1 MNVIFDMD
9 GVLFDTERVYAEIY
23 EEVAAEWGLGSVQEA
38 VLGCIGRNAN
48 DSRLLFLKYMGK
60 EFPYDNYIQ
69 EVIRRFK
76 ERVEKEGLPMKAGV
90 MDLLFYLKKE
100 KSRIGLASSTRRERV
115 ISYLERAGIAD
126 YFQIVVGGDAVEHS
140 KPNPEIYQI
149 ACKELGTVPE
159 ETYAIEDSFNGIRA
173 AYDAGMKVIMVPD
186 MLQPE
191 KEIEGM
197 LCRLCYD
204 LCEVK
209 YYLAGRKI
217 QKIPLENLP
226 NTRDLGGIITEDGR
240 TICPHKLL
248 RSGALFW
255 SSEEDRTVLVQKYN
269 LRTVVDFRTESEKK
283 EKPDPE
289 MPGVVNI
296 WNPILEEAAM
306 GITREEKQKE
316 KSVVQQVLERTGG
329 KAKGPEEY
337 MQKMYHDLVSSEF
350 SRKQYRK
357 FFAILLAQENG
368 AVLWHCSAGKD
379 RVGIATALLLSAL
392 GVSRECIMADYI
404 KTNDFVKEDVQQL
417 LGKVKPEFRAA
428 VRMLFVVVPSFLE
441 SFFQTIDSEFGGMDS
456 FLEKEMG
463 LTADK
468 REKLRDM
475 YLL

>member
-23 EEVAAEWGLGSVQEA
+23 EEVAAERGLGDVREV

-48 DSRLLFLKYMGK
+48 DSKLLFLEYMGK
-60 EFPYDNYIQ
+60 EFPYDDYVQ
-69 EVIRRFK
+69 EVKIRFR
-76 ERVEKEGLPMKAGV
+76 EWEKRKGLPIKAGV
-90 MDLLFYLKKE
+90 KELLLYLKRE
-100 KSRIGLASSTRRERV
+100 KCRIGLASSTRRERV
-115 ISYLERAGIAD
+115 LSYLERAGIAD
-126 YFQIVVGGDAVEHS
+126 YFQIVVGGDEVEHS

-149 ACKELGTVPE
+149 ACRKLGTVPE

-173 AYDAGMKVIMVPD
+173 AYAAGMKVIMVPD

-191 KEIEGM
+191 KEIEEM

-204 LCEVK
+204 LHEVK
-209 YYLAGRKI
+209 YYLAGREI
-217 QKIPLENLP
+217 QKIPFENLP
-226 NTRDLGGIITEDGR
+226 NTRDLGGMVTENGR
-240 TICPHKLL
+240 TICPHKLI

-255 SSEEDRTVLVQKYN
+255 SSEKDKRLLMEKYN
-269 LRTVVDFRTESEKK
+269 LRTVIDFRTDSERK

-289 MPGVVNI
+289 MPGVINI
-296 WNPILEEAAM
+296 QNPILEEAAM
-306 GITREEKQKE
+306 GITREEKQEE

-329 KAKGPEEY
+329 DAKGPEEY
-337 MQKMYHDLVSSEF
+337 MQKMYHDLISSEF
-350 SRKQYRK
+350 SRRQYAK
-357 FFAILLAQENG
+357 FFEILLAQENG

-379 RVGIATALLLSAL
+379 RVGIATALLLTVL

-404 KTNDFVKEDVQQL
+404 KTNDFVKEDVEQL
-417 LGKVKPEFRAA
+417 LNKVKPEFRAA
-428 VRMLFVVVPSFLE
+428 VRMLFVVVPSFLDSVFE
-441 SFFQTIDSEFGGMDS
+441 TIDKEFGGMES

-468 REKLRDM
+468 REKLQDM